1 MLRIALTTA
10 LFDTVRAACNWTA
23 ADDVDYD
30 GGDLP
35 SQPISKTVSFPIECA
50 TLCCADPNCG
60 AFSLNAGGP
69 NSRWCYLKCVYALAN
84 PCTPKTRR
92 EIHNRTLNPL
102 KHRGLSGYSIDA
114 VPGVNSGCLR
124 GDCATPPPPP
134 DAYFPWF
141 NLSIPRAERLAL
153 LVSNMTDD
161 EAIAWLNDG
170 VPAMPRLGLPAYSWE
185 AEALHGVSW
194 NGVATAFPSNIAW
207 GAAFDTGLIR
217 EIGRI
222 ISLEMRAKW
231 VAGLNKGG
239 ASAEFAGLSFMTPN
253 NNLFVNPAWGRGQ
266 ETYGESPFLTSAI
279 TYELIKA
286 LQFDDGT
293 STYTRAIATTK
304 HFCAC
309 WGRPSPRRAGL
320 QLKLPSSPPPPPPS
334 PPSHHQPTPPRY
346 RIN

>member
-1 MLRIALTTA
+1 MHFARLALLAA
-10 LFDTVRAACNWTA
+10 LLAAPTSACNFTA

-35 SQPISKTVSFPIECA
+35 NQPVSKTLSYPSQCA
-50 TLCCADPNCG
+50 ALCCADPSCG
-60 AFSLNAGGP
+60 AFSLNAGAPSG
-69 NSRWCYLKCVYALAN
+69 RWCYLK
-84 PCTPKTRR
+84 
-92 EIHNRTLNPL
+92 
-102 KHRGLSGYSIDA
+102 GFSGYSIDS
-114 VPGVNSGCLR
+114 VPGVNSGCLK

-134 DAYFPWF
+134 GAYFPWF
-141 NLSIPRAERLAL
+141 NLSIPRAARLAL
-153 LVSNMTDD
+153 LVENMTDE

-217 EIGRI
+217 DIGRT

-231 VAGLNKGG
+231 VAGLSSKGG
-239 ASAEFAGLSFMTPN
+239 SAEFAGLSFMTPN

-266 ETYGESPFLTSAI
+266 ETFGESPFLTSAI

-286 LQFDDGT
+286 LQFEEGN
-293 STYTRAIATTK
+293 SEYTRAIATTK

-309 WGRPSPRRAGL
+309 WGAPSAAAHLPRST
-320 QLKLPSSPPPPPPS
+320 PPHPPPLPP
-334 PPSHHQPTPPRY
+334 HHYHHHQQQPTPPSGLPFGVLGR
-346 RIN
+346 